1 MILVGRNSRYGG
13 EGRVDGVQR
22 KAQGAAIAEAV
33 ASICNAAM
41 RVVGAA
47 GTSELA
53 GTVHYKGFP
62 EGTRAAPG

>member
-1 MILVGRNSRYGG
+1 
-13 EGRVDGVQR
+13 
-22 KAQGAAIAEAV
+22 
-33 ASICNAAM
+33 M

-53 GTVHYKGFP
+53 GTVHKGFP